1 MKKYLLLAGVLCAEA
16 LWAAPAGKAE
26 PVAEGYPDWQ
36 GLTSK
41 AYIMGRDL
49 CPSDLRHKAVV
60 VIDVEPN
67 DKLQSQFLLA
77 SRFVQMTGLSTT
89 EFGANWET
97 LELPRDMIVVL
108 SFHGTVKDRDKISE
122 ALKYKGEDVSITV
135 GLSALRSQGCGIY
148 DDVTFT
154 GSPDTTGKRPY
165 IYVMGPTGKEPLY
178 QGALDEAA
186 IKPASAAVRKA
197 KKEISDWEI
206 KWRPFFGNVDEPKFH
221 PQLAKALEK
230 GKNAKLAPLAAVSKA
245 ILKDVESKDEEKA
258 KEAQVLYDAI
268 NQTRSDLVM
277 RIKME
282 ATACPHRAYYDIQQ
296 LIKYWP
302 SEKKRVET
310 VMARMKAIPEAEP
323 LAKMFCKVMVWAD
336 PDFTCKNA
344 GEAKKIVAELTKMKK
359 DLAKLKASKTESIQN
374 AANMM
379 ESQLDGL
386 IMSIPGR
393 VPEK

>member
-1 MKKYLLLAGVLCAEA
+1 MKKTLLLAGVLGAA
-16 LWAAPAGKAE
+16 ASWAGPAVKTE

-36 GLTSK
+36 GLTAK
-41 AYIMGRDL
+41 AFIMGREL

-60 VIDVEPN
+60 VVDVGPS
-67 DKLQSQFLLA
+67 DKLQDHLVLA
-77 SRFVQMTGLSTT
+77 SKFVQMTGLSTM
-89 EFGANWET
+89 EMGANWET
-97 LELPRDMIVVL
+97 MELPRNMAVVL
-108 SFHGTVKDRDKISE
+108 SFHGTAKDREQIKE
-122 ALKYKGEDVSITV
+122 AMKYKGEDLTIST
-135 GLSALRSQGCGIY
+135 GLTSLRSQGCSFY
-148 DDVTFT
+148 ENVSFT
-154 GSPDTTGKRPY
+154 GSPDTAGKLPY

-186 IKPASAAVRKA
+186 VKPAAAAVRKA
-197 KKEISDWEI
+197 KKEIDGWEI
-206 KWRPFFGNVDEPKFH
+206 KWRPFYGNVDEPKFH

-230 GKNAKLAPLAAVSKA
+230 GKTAKLAPLAAVSKA

-258 KEAQVLYDAI
+258 KEAQVLFDAI

-282 ATACPHRAYYDIQQ
+282 ASACPHRAYYDIQQ

-310 VMARMKAIPEAEP
+310 VVAKMKAIPEAEP

-344 GEAKKIVAELTKMKK
+344 GEAKKIVQELNKMKK
-359 DLAKLKASKTESIQN
+359 TLEKLKESKTIVVQN
-374 AANMM
+374 GALLLD
-379 ESQLDGL
+379 SQLDDLIGL
-386 IMSIPGR
+386 IPTKLPS
-393 VPEK
+393 K

>member
-41 AYIMGRDL
+41 AYIMGREL
-49 CPSDLRHKAVV
+49 CPSDLRHRAVV

-67 DKLQSQFLLA
+67 DKLQSQFVLA
-77 SRFVQMTGLSTT
+77 SRFVQMTGLSTM

-97 LELPRDMIVVL
+97 MELPRDMVVVL
-108 SFHGTVKDRDKISE
+108 SFHGTAKDRDKIKE
-122 ALKYKGEDVSITV
+122 ALTYKGEDRNISV
-135 GLSALRSQGCGIY
+135 GLMALRSQGCGVY
-148 DDVTFT
+148 DEVTFT
-154 GSPDTTGKRPY
+154 GSPDTAGKLPY
-165 IYVMGPTGKEPLY
+165 VYVMGPTGKEPLY
-178 QGALDEAA
+178 QGTLDEAA

-230 GKNAKLAPLAAVSKA
+230 GKTAKLAPLAAVSKA
-245 ILKDVESKDEEKA
+245 ILKNVESKDEEKA

-282 ATACPHRAYYDIQQ
+282 ASACPHRAYYDIQQ

-344 GEAKKIVAELTKMKK
+344 GEAKKIVQELNKMKK
-359 DLAKLKASKTESIQN
+359 TLEKLKESKVIVVQN
-374 AANMM
+374 GALILD
-379 ESQLDGL
+379 SQLDDLIGL
-386 IMSIPGR
+386 IPTK
-393 VPEK
+393 VPSK